1 MKGPKQV
8 LPAATLWEEGVP
20 LDQLPYTFNDVY
32 GSPEKLTE
40 MPLSIDAVRTGR
52 DARFWI
58 SRANVSKSGETWRRG

>member
-8 LPAATLWEEGVP
+8 LQAATLWEEGFP
-20 LDQLPYTFNDVY
+20 LDQFPYTFNNVY
-32 GSPEKLTE
+32 GNPKNSRKCRF
-40 MPLSIDAVRTGR
+40 SVDAARTGQ